1 MFKNLLAIFAVG
13 LVLITTAADADAARR
28 FGGGSSFGRSAPT
41 LRQATPPQSA
51 PALQGQRQQQQAQ
64 RPATAANPAAAAAA
78 KPSPWRGLLMGAAAA
93 LGITALLSALGLS
106 PELGQFLMIALMAL
120 ALFFVVRMVLGR
132 MAAKR
137 AGATPSAAGGA
148 PFGAAGAQREEPSY
162 REPARFE
169 SAQPS
174 AASATSSSSAPA
186 AGGSAGQ
193 MMGST
198 GSVSGSVMD
207 LFSRGA
213 APTSA
218 SGQTEAAGPAIPEGF
233 DKAGFEAVAKEN
245 FLKLQKAWDSGNVV
259 EISDFTTDDF
269 FIAVTHKLRER
280 GSDPQTS
287 EVINLSVNL
296 LGILTEGDEN
306 VAVVEFD
313 GAMKVAGE
321 FEQVRESWVLVKK
334 ADDSTG
340 WLLAGIEQVE
350 DPEAAKA

>member
-148 PFGAAGAQREEPSY
+148 SFGAAGAQREEPSY

-169 SAQPS
+169 SVQPS
-174 AASATSSSSAPA
+174 STPASSAPA
-186 AGGSAGQ
+186 AGGSVGQ

-218 SGQTEAAGPAIPEGF
+218 TGQTEAAGPAIPEGF

-280 GSDPQTS
+280 GSAPQTS

-321 FEQVRESWVLVKK
+321 FEQVRERWVLVKK

>member
-120 ALFFVVRMVLGR
+120 VLFFVVRMVLGR

-174 AASATSSSSAPA
+174 STPASSAPA
-186 AGGSAGQ
+186 AGGSVGQ
-193 MMGST
+193 MRGST

-280 GSDPQTS
+280 GSAPQTS

-321 FEQVRESWVLVKK
+321 FEQVRERWVLVKK

-350 DPEAAKA
+350 DPEAVKA

>member
-169 SAQPS
+169 SVQPS
-174 AASATSSSSAPA
+174 STPASSAPA
-186 AGGSAGQ
+186 AGGSVGQ

-218 SGQTEAAGPAIPEGF
+218 TGQTEAAGPAIPEGF

-280 GSDPQTS
+280 GSAPQIS

-321 FEQVRESWVLVKK
+321 FEQVRERWVLVKK

>member
-28 FGGGSSFGRSAPT
+28 FGGGSSLGRSAPT

-148 PFGAAGAQREEPSY
+148 SFGAAGAQREEPSY

-169 SAQPS
+169 SAQL
-174 AASATSSSSAPA
+174 SSTPASSAPA
-186 AGGSAGQ
+186 AGGSVGQ

-321 FEQVRESWVLVKK
+321 FEQVRERWVLVKK

>member
-148 PFGAAGAQREEPSY
+148 SFGAAGAQREEPSY

-169 SAQPS
+169 SVQPS
-174 AASATSSSSAPA
+174 STPASSAPA
-186 AGGSAGQ
+186 AGGSVGQ

-218 SGQTEAAGPAIPEGF
+218 TGQTEAAGPAIPEGF

-245 FLKLQKAWDSGNVV
+245 FLKLQKTWDSGNVV

-280 GSDPQTS
+280 GSAPQTS

-321 FEQVRESWVLVKK
+321 FEQVRERWVLVKK